1 MKALSALCLSL
12 AAFAFARPAQAELK
26 YLSYELQSGTA
37 KELTAEEV
45 AELNV
50 ADKRWHETITAED
63 GTQTQTT
70 EMLFVQDTSIST
82 DYYIGVFEVTQAQAN
97 LLRLGYATG
106 RYGYAYGV
114 AYSTND
120 FPFATTPTLNNK
132 PGLTFPTSAQWLAY
146 ASDAEGKPAT
156 SEKGATNLYGGGSNW
171 SSAVLETWYT
181 DRKWEEGD
189 NAHGV
194 IDIFG
199 NAAEYTCDP
208 GKGPD
213 GSAVVAFYG
222 WPTHSVSST
231 PYSWKK
237 LTKPTSPAETRLDA
251 FSISGDFSAIWGA
264 RLVYTVPAARTYT
277 LTVTLDGAEFSKRE
291 GIAVDESV
299 TVNPPTPKAGQ
310 RLSGR
315 TVTQGNLTFTEAVDA
330 PITFTMPTSD
340 VTIAYTT
347 EPCGTITVEGGTAT
361 VTRGGVAVEGTEVVT
376 GDIVTLTAREPT
388 AYEKFV
394 KWTVTVGEETT
405 DIPLTTDEE
414 TQESVYTYKI
424 PELLQGGETFVFK
437 AVFEGIPYA
446 ILTVENGHAEI
457 GGETVTEAVDGD
469 KVTLVANAPGK
480 HQRFSR
486 WETPDGITLNEDNS
500 FTVSG
505 LTEQGQELAFTA
517 VFEDIPYGTI
527 TAVTG
532 GTATVTHGGV
542 TAAVKPGTT
551 EVEAGYSVTLAAY
564 RPGKHQRFEKWTVT
578 VGEETTDVPLP
589 TDEETQESAYT
600 YTIPALTGG
609 ETFAFTAVFEDI
621 PYAKL
626 SVVNAYMRVYDG
638 RLVAEAE
645 VEAGYRVT
653 LDAHPTGLYQFLLR
667 WDGTEDTE
675 VSIEGDTPSFT
686 VTEELVNEKDVTFT
700 AVTAYY
706 PRVLVVGGTA
716 SASASAAKG
725 NGYYEP
731 GTTLSLKA
739 EEPEGYTF
747 EKWTVSGDTRAGSL
761 SGSAYI
767 IAAAS
772 QSAGTTVTL
781 TATYKKDE
789 DAGSETV
796 TPADIHLGSTKS
808 GSGYTAHPLFGWTA
822 EGSEDTVTDAA
833 NNRYHVFPYVAAGLY
848 ASLDLTTG
856 KVDYSDSLSQG
867 GASGGSTMPSPP
879 QLWQY
884 NGDMEAYEAA
894 FEAWRQ
900 EWNEWSKTQ
909 GTVTFNAKQL
919 PLRRVIP
926 TDGAT
931 EFYLGVY
938 ETAMGHVENLNA
950 LRAGKEPSSSS
961 AAAYCGKNGGDE
973 VLAGWPKAFNTLRT
987 NLNETFFGGA
997 ERVRYPTK
1005 NDLLRVAQTSI
1016 TNENPDAGKG
1026 YPADK
1031 NLTSAMVIGGGSTA
1045 KPGSVNAMTPCYGFY
1060 GLWGNGWET
1069 DKDGNGFAGSAYF
1082 PLNHG
1087 QEPFLTTKVVPLKGI
1102 PGQYSFAT
1110 FRPAI
1115 DVEEA
1120 VVIYVGKV
1128 SAATAVQVAP
1138 GQKLFADPSVKPTRA
1153 KYNFTGWTLDGT
1165 EIKAGTNY
1173 TVTTEDD
1180 GKVLTAEWEKI
1191 PDPITSVT
1199 VKCEDCL
1206 GPATA
1211 YAGQSVKVYPPEE
1224 SVFDGNTPVTA
1235 SGNNSTGVKV
1245 GTLSADDGTVT
1256 VTFPAIFS
1264 SSDSITLK
1272 GKVKKIVN
1280 QGPPELPSPGYRFRL
1295 R

>member
-1 MKALSALCLSL
+1 MKALYALCLSL

-97 LLRLGYATG
+97 LLRLGDATG

-156 SEKGATNLYGGGSNW
+156 SEKEATNLYGGGASW
-171 SSAVLETWYT
+171 SSADLETWYEN
-181 DRKWEEGD
+181 RKKWEEGD

-222 WPTHSVSST
+222 WPTHSVSTT

-237 LTKPTSPAETRLDA
+237 LTNLTSPAETRLEA
-251 FSISGDFSAIWGA
+251 SSIGGNFSAIWGA

-299 TVNPPTPKAGQ
+299 TVNPPTPEAGH

-315 TVTQGNLTFTEAVDA
+315 TVTQGSLTFTEAVDA

-394 KWTVTVGEETT
+394 KWTVTVGEGEPTPIEPTT
-405 DIPLTTDEE
+405 DDE
-414 TQESVYTYKI
+414 TQESAYTYTI
-424 PELLQGGETFVFK
+424 PELQGGETFVFK

-446 ILTVENGHAEI
+446 ILTVKNGHAEI
-457 GGETVTEAVDGD
+457 GGETVTKAVDGD

-486 WETPDGITLNEDNS
+486 WETPDGITLDEDNS
-500 FTVSG
+500 FTVSD

-517 VFEDIPYGTI
+517 VFDDIPYGTI

-578 VGEETTDVPLP
+578 VGEETTDVPLT

-609 ETFAFTAVFEDI
+609 ETFAFTAHFEKI

-626 SVVNAYMRVYDG
+626 SVANAYMRVNDG

-645 VEAGYRVT
+645 VEADYSVT
-653 LDAHPTGLYQFLLR
+653 LDAHPTGQYQFLLR
-667 WDGTEDTE
+667 WDGTEDTK
-675 VSIEGDTPSFT
+675 VSIEGDSPSFT
-686 VTEELVNEKDVTFT
+686 VTKELVDKKEVTFT

-731 GTTLSLKA
+731 GTTLSLTAK
-739 EEPEGYTF
+739 EPEGYTF
-747 EKWTVSGDTRAGSL
+747 EKWTVSGDTGAGSL
-761 SGSAYI
+761 SGSAYT
-767 IAAAS
+767 IAAAI
-772 QSAGTTVTL
+772 QSAGKTVTL

-822 EGSEDTVTDAA
+822 EGSEETVTDAT
-833 NNRYHVFPYVAAGLY
+833 NNRYHVYPYVAAGLY
-848 ASLDLTTG
+848 ANLDLATG
-856 KVDYSDSLSQG
+856 KVSYSDSLSEG
-867 GASGGSTMPSPP
+867 EVSGGSSMPSPP
-879 QLWQY
+879 QPWQY
-884 NGDMEAYEAA
+884 DDFDAYLAA
-894 FEAWRQ
+894 FEAWKKA
-900 EWNEWSKTQ
+900 WNEWEQNQ
-909 GTVTFNAKQL
+909 GTGNFDAKQL

-926 TDGAT
+926 TDGTA

-997 ERVRYPTK
+997 ERVRYPTQ

-1045 KPGSVNAMTPCYGFY
+1045 KPDNVNAMTPCYGFY

-1069 DKDGNGFAGSAYF
+1069 DKDGNGFAGSAYYSHTAQRAF
-1082 PLNHG
+1082 WTSTVEPL
-1087 QEPFLTTKVVPLKGI
+1087 TY
-1102 PGQYSFAT
+1102 PGVQSFAT

-1120 VVIYVGKV
+1120 VVIYVGKKN
-1128 SAATAVQVAP
+1128 AATAVQVAP

-1153 KYNFTGWTLDGT
+1153 KYNFTGWTLGGT

-1199 VKCEDCL
+1199 VECVDCL

-1211 YAGQSVKVYPPEE
+1211 YAGQSVKVYPPDG

-1256 VTFPAIFS
+1256 VTFPATFS
-1264 SSDSITLK
+1264 SSDSITLT

-1280 QGPPELPSPGYRFRL
+1280 PGPPELPSPGYRFRL

>member
-1 MKALSALCLSL
+1 MKALYALCLSL

-97 LLRLGYATG
+97 LLRLGDATG
-106 RYGYAYGV
+106 SYGYAYGV
-114 AYSTND
+114 AYSPND

-171 SSAVLETWYT
+171 SSADLQTWY
-181 DRKWEEGD
+181 DENRKWEEGD

-222 WPTHSVSST
+222 WPTHSFGST

-237 LTKPTSPAETRLDA
+237 LTELTSPAETRLDA
-251 FSISGDFSAIWGA
+251 SISGNFSAIWGA

-299 TVNPPTPKAGQ
+299 TVTPPTPEAGQ

-315 TVTQGNLTFTEAVDA
+315 TVTQGSLTFTEAVDA

-347 EPCGTITVEGGTAT
+347 EPCGTITVEGGTAKVTHGEET
-361 VTRGGVAVEGTEVVT
+361 VTAGKNTQVVT
-376 GDIVTLTAREPT
+376 GDTVTLTAREPA
-388 AYEKFV
+388 AYENFV
-394 KWTVTVGEETT
+394 KWTVTKGEGEPTP
-405 DIPLTTDEE
+405 IEPTTDEE
-414 TQESVYTYKI
+414 TQESVYSYTI
-424 PELLQGGETFVFK
+424 PALQGGETFAFT
-437 AVFEGIPYA
+437 AHFEKIPYA
-446 ILTVENGHAEI
+446 TITVKNGHAEVN
-457 GGETVTEAVDGD
+457 GETVTEAVDGD

-500 FTVSG
+500 FTVSD

-517 VFEDIPYGTI
+517 HFEKIPYT
-527 TAVTG
+527 
-532 GTATVTHGGV
+532 
-542 TAAVKPGTT
+542 
-551 EVEAGYSVTLAAY
+551 
-564 RPGKHQRFEKWTVT
+564 
-578 VGEETTDVPLP
+578 
-589 TDEETQESAYT
+589 
-600 YTIPALTGG
+600 
-609 ETFAFTAVFEDI
+609 
-621 PYAKL
+621 KL
-626 SVVNAYMRVYDG
+626 SVVNAYMRVNDG

-645 VEAGYRVT
+645 VEAYYRVT
-653 LDAHPTGLYQFLLR
+653 LDAHPTGQYQFLLR
-667 WDGTEDTE
+667 WDGTEGTK
-675 VSIEGDTPSFT
+675 VSIEGDSPSFT
-686 VTEELVNEKDVTFT
+686 VTEELVNKEEVTFT

-716 SASASAAKG
+716 SASASEAKG

-761 SGSAYI
+761 SDSAYT
-767 IAAAS
+767 IAAAN

-808 GSGYTAHPLFGWTA
+808 GSGYTAPALFGWTPA
-822 EGSEDTVTDAA
+822 DSETTIPDTYG
-833 NNRYHVFPYVAAGLY
+833 NRYLSYPYENAGLFAILPLTGSNRTITY
-848 ASLDLTTG
+848 QDAVATTSNPPPPRPVEPSLPE
-856 KVDYSDSLSQG
+856 
-867 GASGGSTMPSPP
+867 GGSTDAYLKEREEYLKKMETYWKAYDA
-879 QLWQY
+879 WQASASISSSL
-884 NGDMEAYEAA
+884 DTS
-894 FEAWRQ
+894 R
-900 EWNEWSKTQ
+900 
-909 GTVTFNAKQL
+909 L
-919 PLRRVIP
+919 LLRRVSP
-926 TDGAT
+926 TT
-931 EFYLGVY
+931 EGKRDFYLGVF
-938 ETAMGHVENLNA
+938 ETPIGNIANLEKLA
-950 LRAGKEPSSSS
+950 KGSTFYDTSSKAPFCARTTDARDYPDLNSYLTLINGQFKVS
-961 AAAYCGKNGGDE
+961 AR
-973 VLAGWPKAFNTLRT
+973 F
-987 NLNETFFGGA
+987 
-997 ERVRYPTK
+997 PTK
-1005 NDLLRVAQTSI
+1005 ADVIAVGDQTRANNPGAGYGLGREGLHQYYDINLVCTTNAASSMVVAQ
-1016 TNENPDAGKG
+1016 
-1026 YPADK
+1026 
-1031 NLTSAMVIGGGSTA
+1031 GGNS
-1045 KPGSVNAMTPCYGFY
+1045 KPVNADGMKVDPYGFY
-1060 GLWGNGWET
+1060 GLWGNCWEASSNDAGFGGST
-1069 DKDGNGFAGSAYF
+1069 DFPQRVADLTCRTDVTNAEYPAGRNVLA
-1082 PLNHG
+1082 L
-1087 QEPFLTTKVVPLKGI
+1087 
-1102 PGQYSFAT
+1102 
-1110 FRPAI
+1110 RPAI
-1115 DVEEA
+1115 DVEES
-1120 VVIYVGKV
+1120 VVIYVGEK

-1153 KYNFTGWTLDGT
+1153 KYNFTGWTLGET
-1165 EIKAGTNY
+1165 PIKAGENH

-1180 GKVLTAEWEKI
+1180 GKMLVANWESI

-1199 VKCEDCL
+1199 VKCVNCL

-1211 YAGQSVKVYPPEE
+1211 YAGQSVKVYPPEGF
-1224 SVFDGNTPVTA
+1224 VFDGNTPVTA
-1235 SGNNSTGVKV
+1235 SGNNNTGVKV

-1256 VTFPAIFS
+1256 VTFPAPFS
-1264 SSDSITLK
+1264 SSDSITLT
-1272 GKVKKIVN
+1272 GKVEKIVN
-1280 QGPPELPSPGYRFRL
+1280 PGPPELPSPGYRFRL

>member
-97 LLRLGYATG
+97 LLRLGDATG
-106 RYGYAYGV
+106 TYGYAYGV
-114 AYSTND
+114 VYSTND

-171 SSAVLETWYT
+171 SSADLQTWYN
-181 DRKWEEGD
+181 DRRKWEEGD

-251 FSISGDFSAIWGA
+251 FSISGNFSAIWGA

-299 TVNPPTPKAGQ
+299 TVNPPTPEVGH

-315 TVTQGNLTFTEAVDA
+315 TVTQGSLTFTEAVDA
-330 PITFTMPTSD
+330 PITFAMPTSD

-394 KWTVTVGEETT
+394 RWTVTVGEKTT
-405 DIPLTTDEE
+405 DIPLPTDEE
-414 TQESVYTYKI
+414 TQESAYTYKI

-457 GGETVTEAVDGD
+457 GGETVTEAVNGD

-486 WETPDGITLNEDNS
+486 WETPDGITLDEDNS

-505 LTEQGQELAFTA
+505 LTKQGQEL
-517 VFEDIPYGTI
+517 
-527 TAVTG
+527 
-532 GTATVTHGGV
+532 
-542 TAAVKPGTT
+542 
-551 EVEAGYSVTLAAY
+551 
-564 RPGKHQRFEKWTVT
+564 
-578 VGEETTDVPLP
+578 
-589 TDEETQESAYT
+589 
-600 YTIPALTGG
+600 
-609 ETFAFTAVFEDI
+609 AFTAVFEDI

-626 SVVNAYMRVYDG
+626 SVVNAYMRVNDG

-645 VEAGYRVT
+645 VEADYRVT
-653 LDAHPTGLYQFLLR
+653 LDAHPTGQYQFLLR
-667 WDGTEDTE
+667 WDGTEDTK
-675 VSIEGDTPSFT
+675 VSIEGDSPSFT
-686 VTEELVNEKDVTFT
+686 VTKELVDKKEVTFT

-716 SASASAAKG
+716 SASASEAKG

-731 GTTLSLKA
+731 DTTLSLKA

-747 EKWTVSGDTRAGSL
+747 EKWTVSGDTGAGSL
-761 SGSAYI
+761 SGSAYT
-767 IAAAS
+767 IAAAR

-808 GSGYTAHPLFGWTA
+808 GSGYTAHPLFGWTPRGT
-822 EGSEDTVTDAA
+822 ETTVTDETS
-833 NNRYHVFPYVAAGLY
+833 NRYHVYPYVAAGLY
-848 ASLDLTTG
+848 ANLDLTTG
-856 KVDYSDSLSQG
+856 KVVYADSLSHG
-867 GASGGSTMPSPP
+867 GATGGSSMPSPP
-879 QLWQY
+879 LLWQY
-884 NGDMEAYEAA
+884 EDFEAYQVA
-894 FEAWRQ
+894 FEAWKKA
-900 EWNEWSKTQ
+900 WNEWEQNQ
-909 GTVTFNAKQL
+909 GTGNFDAKQL

-926 TDGAT
+926 TDGTA

-997 ERVRYPTK
+997 ERVRYPTQ

-1045 KPGSVNAMTPCYGFY
+1045 KPDNVNAMTPCYGFY

-1069 DKDGNGFAGSAYF
+1069 DKDGNGFAGSAYYSHTAQRAF
-1082 PLNHG
+1082 WTSTVEPL
-1087 QEPFLTTKVVPLKGI
+1087 TY
-1102 PGQYSFAT
+1102 PGVQSFAT

-1120 VVIYVGKV
+1120 VVIYVGKKN
-1128 SAATAVQVAP
+1128 AATAVQVAP

-1153 KYNFTGWTLDGT
+1153 KYNFTGWTLGET

-1173 TVTTEDD
+1173 TVTPEDD
-1180 GKVLTAEWEKI
+1180 GEVLVANWESI

-1199 VKCEDCL
+1199 VECVDCL

-1211 YAGQSVKVYPPEE
+1211 YAGQSVKVYPPDE

-1235 SGNNSTGVKV
+1235 SNSAVKV
-1245 GTLSADDGTVT
+1245 GSLSDDGTVT
-1256 VTFPAIFS
+1256 VTFPATFS
-1264 SSDSITLK
+1264 SSDSITLT

-1280 QGPPELPSPGYRFRL
+1280 PGPPELPSPGYRFRL